1 MFLNFLS
8 NNVVRVEALVNPQ
21 AIRSV
26 EIKKTER
33 LKLGSVCGYE
43 KEYPVS
49 VQYLQDTETQKLILV
64 STSNYGSRY
73 KSLIGRSFDSL
84 EAMKNSCLRIY
95 TPPYLD

>member
-8 NNVVRVEALVNPQ
+8 NNVIRVEALANPQ
-21 AIRSV
+21 AVRSV
-26 EIKKTER
+26 EIEKTER

-49 VQYLQDTETQKLILV
+49 VQYLQDTETNKLILV

-73 KSLIGRSFDSL
+73 KALIGRAFDSL
-84 EAMKNSCLRIY
+84 ESMKNACLRLY
-95 TPPYLD
+95 TPPHLD